1 MHALCKHLVHIPLSN
16 TEWHL
21 LHVCTLITRHGSWTH
36 SRSFDAGDL
45 FRRCY
50 VHDPVEG
57 LWLVLTCVSAR
68 GLAVYVWLLGCRV
81 FGFAGGRCGR
91 SRMLFRSV
99 CAGEGRQRYNLPL
112 LHPRCISTTLYYLYI
127 NTHTKTS
134 QLTELGL

>member
-1 MHALCKHLVHIPLSN
+1 MLFVSILYILYLFQTLNGIYCTCARLSHA
-16 TEWHL
+16 
-21 LHVCTLITRHGSWTH
+21 RHGSWTH

-57 LWLVLTCVSAR
+57 LWLVLTRVSAR

-99 CAGEGRQRYNLPL
+99 CAGEGRQRHNLPL
-112 LHPRCISTTLYYLYI
+112 LHPRCISTTLLSIFQHAY
-127 NTHTKTS
+127 
-134 QLTELGL
+134 